1 MHNDIIDPPGK
12 VPGESVMKPAG
23 SLHLAGCFPA
33 HQGATEERTQKYYSS
48 QDAMGT
54 TVSDDQECQV
64 TVYSS
69 H

>member
-1 MHNDIIDPPGK
+1 
-12 VPGESVMKPAG
+12 MKPAG